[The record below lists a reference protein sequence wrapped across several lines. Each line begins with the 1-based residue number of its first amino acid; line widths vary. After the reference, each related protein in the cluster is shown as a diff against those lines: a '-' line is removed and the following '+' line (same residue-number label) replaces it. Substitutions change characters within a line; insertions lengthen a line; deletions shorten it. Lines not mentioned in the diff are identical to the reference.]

1 MKLFR
6 IINGT
11 QDGGVRD
18 WTVTF
23 KQPAQVGV
31 FPYEGLSD
39 VNQNGNSTGNICV
52 NTDNGSYLEAWILC
66 TNQGIAYYRLGTQ
79 LGTGVE
85 GTFSDEAV
93 EKEVKSVEYVNMM
106 GQRSLKPFEGV
117 NIVVTT
123 FTDGTTKAIKT
134 IK

>member
-1 MKLFR
+1 MVIIMKDLDKLTESVTEKLGERGAQLSHCSATVRETKEF
-6 IINGT
+6 NV
-11 QDGGVRD
+11 DGGEFSLLRTLFD
-18 WTVTF
+18 NSLSVTAV
-23 KQPAQVGV
+23 KDGKKGSVG
-31 FPYEGLSD
+31 L
-39 VNQNGNSTGNICV
+39 NN
-52 NTDNGSYLEAWILC
+52 
-66 TNQGIAYYRLGTQ
+66 
-79 LGTGVE
+79 
-85 GTFSDEAV
+85 FSDEAV